1 MTRRTV
7 FALTLSA
14 AALIALAAGARPA
27 AGTTGTIGSAATTGE
42 TRSIPAILTMT
53 GSDSGVTQPKYHL
66 AGSQDIFDQLWIE
79 HLGDT
84 PPRDAVGLVQTPQ
97 IDFGTVVAIFIFG
110 GERVNTSGYTIDT
123 VEHEDDAI
131 TVKYSAKTFQTSAIQ
146 GKDPGEPT
154 RPWAMVL
161 IPATGKTVYLMEQ
174 NLSMRPQAPNWTQ
187 RAVFPGR
194 IGIGRPVGG
203 TRQRGLETRQP

>member
-1 MTRRTV
+1 MTHRTV
-7 FALTLSA
+7 FAVTLA
-14 AALIALAAGARPA
+14 AIAAVALAAAVRPA
-27 AGTTGTIGSAATTGE
+27 PSEAAHTDSAASTKPD
-42 TRSIPAILTMT
+42 RPILTMT
-53 GSDSGVTQPKYHL
+53 GPNSGVTRAQYRL
-66 AGSQDIFDQLWIE
+66 AGSQEIFDKLWLE
-79 HLGDT
+79 RLGDN
-84 PPRDAVGLVQTPQ
+84 PPRDALGHIQSPQ
-97 IDFGTVVAIFIFG
+97 INFAAVHAIFIFG
-110 GERVNTSGYTIDT
+110 GDRVNTSGYTIDT

-131 TVKYSAKTFQTSAIQ
+131 TVRFSAKTFQTSAIQ

-174 NLSMRPQAPNWTQ
+174 NLSMRPQAPSWTQ

-203 TRQRGLETRQP
+203 TRQTGAEPRQP

>member
-1 MTRRTV
+1 MIRRTV

-27 AGTTGTIGSAATTGE
+27 AGTTGAAAATDE
-42 TRSIPAILTMT
+42 TRSSPAILTMT
-53 GSDSGVTQPKYHL
+53 GSNSGVTHTKYRL
-66 AGSQDIFDQLWIE
+66 AGSQEIFDQLWLE
-79 HLGDT
+79 HLGGS
-84 PPRDAVGLVQTPQ
+84 PPRDALGHIQTPQ
-97 IDFGTVVAIFIFG
+97 IDFETVVAIFIFG

-161 IPATGKTVYLMEQ
+161 IPTTGKTVYLMEQ
-174 NLSMRPQAPNWTQ
+174 NLSMQPKAASWTQ

-203 TRQRGLETRQP
+203 TRQTGAEPRQP